1 MAHSK
6 TQGHGELNR
15 TMAKKLENP
24 FAGYLENLKK
34 HKQAVNPIHEIVNV
48 YYEIRGWDK
57 KSKRFFKK
65 KERSYPKLAY
75 EAKQLY
81 EVLDHNLDD
90 CLWALDRMN
99 YLATKGGFEWSI
111 STCLKHKNL

>member
-1 MAHSK
+1 M
-6 TQGHGELNR
+6 
-15 TMAKKLENP
+15 KKELENP

-65 KERSYPKLAY
+65 K
-75 EAKQLY
+75 
-81 EVLDHNLDD
+81 
-90 CLWALDRMN
+90 
-99 YLATKGGFEWSI
+99 
-111 STCLKHKNL
+111 